1 MKRVAMNIVRRQ
13 GLLYEGSNDIICNH
27 GGVVALLENMSVWN
41 GKDEYYGAKNEV
53 SPSQR

>member
-1 MKRVAMNIVRRQ
+1 MNTVRRQ
-13 GLLYEGSNDIICNH
+13 VLLYEGSNDIICNH